1 MKKIQFAALYLCF
14 FTFSCG
20 KNGNPS
26 PATGS
31 VDKYMSTTTGSTWT
45 YDVITNPGT
54 AGSTVAIDIVS
65 VSGTDTTVE
74 QGTANQRIYR
84 ILKHTNGN
92 VSDYYNVTGSD
103 YYRFQTLPL
112 NNVKIQNIYL
122 KDNAPVGT
130 TWSQTVNVTVT
141 GLGVVPIIVANSIVE
156 KGINKTVN
164 GINYNNV
171 ITVKTD
177 LSTSLSPGAI
187 ISDIKSFYAPKI
199 GLIQGDYKV
208 TVALASVN
216 INIQT
221 LLKTSV
227 IVP

>member
-1 MKKIQFAALYLCF
+1 MKKIQFAALYLCLV
-14 FTFSCG
+14 TISCG
-20 KNGNPS
+20 KSNNPAP
-26 PATGS
+26 PAGS
-31 VDKYMSTTTGSTWT
+31 VDKYMSITTGSTWT

-54 AGSTVAIDIVS
+54 TGATTAIDIVS
-65 VSGTDTTVE
+65 VTGTDTTVE

-84 ILKHTNGN
+84 IFKHTNGN
-92 VSDYYNVTGSD
+92 VSDYYNITGSD
-103 YYRFQTLPL
+103 YYRYQTLPL
-112 NNVKIQNIYL
+112 NNVKIQNNYL
-122 KDNAPVGT
+122 KDNAAVGT
-130 TWSQTVNVTVT
+130 SWSQTVNVTIA
-141 GLGVVPIIVANSIVE
+141 GLGVVPILVANSIVE
-156 KGINKTVN
+156 KGISKTVN
-164 GINYNNV
+164 GTNYSNV

-187 ISDIKSFYAPKI
+187 VSDIKSYYAPKV

-227 IVP
+227 IIP